1 MFKNYLKTAFRSLTK
16 NKTFSFIN
24 IIGMATGLACV
35 LIIASY
41 VRLELSYDD
50 FHSNSG
56 SLYRVTVNWED
67 DGQRVNSAM
76 NHAPLAPIL
85 KESIPGILNTVRIYP
100 LSITASA
107 DKQNKIK
114 ESDFIF
120 ADSTFFRVFTFQP
133 LKGDLAKALDAPYSV
148 VLTES
153 AAMRHFGSI
162 DIIDE
167 EFYYEDDRRLL
178 PFNVTAVIEDLPENT
193 HFKFDIIG
201 SFNTMDQIMSWYN
214 NWHHPPLYIYAQ
226 AQSGKKQKELQE
238 DIDQFIYSRL
248 PDYVR
253 DEERVF
259 KLQSVTD
266 IHLHSDL
273 ENEWK
278 ANSQYKY
285 VQIFIV
291 IAAFILVIAC
301 LNFINLATARSLQ
314 RAKEVGMRKTLGASR
329 QQLIY
334 QYLGESFLTTL
345 LAFALALG
353 LGELVLKY
361 FFQSIIEQELSL
373 NFLWSPVGLAAGIL
387 MYFVVSILSGIYPA
401 LYLSGYKP
409 IMALS
414 QSYDKPGSKFTMR
427 RAMVVFQFFISS
439 LLVTGTLLVSR
450 QTEFLR
456 NKDLGFDKESI
467 VAIRLS
473 DKVSQKNYAVL
484 KTAIE
489 NEAHV
494 QGVALSAALMGGN
507 DFHGFQTY
515 PEGIAEGT
523 DYSLKTLGVDED
535 FLATYGVEIISGRDF
550 SKDNITDQTEAFILN
565 EAAVKKLNWSN
576 PVGKEFGLTVYTGRP
591 ELRKGQVI
599 GVVPDFHFAS
609 LYNRVEPF
617 VIYINY
623 HPYYSD
629 FLSVRLTGSN
639 LEDNVEMLSRQWKA
653 FNPEKPFE
661 YYFVDEELDKFY
673 KGEVRKSKIFTVFAG
688 LSIFISCLGLLGISA
703 YSLQLR
709 TKEVGIRKVLGAGMT
724 SILSLLSREYVW
736 MVCIAN
742 VVALPIVWFLGRS
755 WLNSFEYKTTL
766 NPGLFLIALG
776 VALTLAIVTVC
787 FQVLKT
793 ALMNPVK
800 TLQDE

>member
-16 NKTFSFIN
+16 NKAFSFIN

-85 KESIPGILNTVRIYP
+85 KESVPGILNTVRIYP

-193 HFKFDIIG
+193 HFKFDMIG

-238 DIDQFIYSRL
+238 DIDQFIYLRL

-439 LLVTGTLLVSR
+439 LLVTGTLLVSQ

-489 NEAHV
+489 KEAHV

-515 PEGIAEGT
+515 PEGIPEGT

-535 FLATYGVEIISGRDF
+535 FFATYGVEIISGRDF

-609 LYNRVEPF
+609 LYNRVEPL
-617 VIYINY
+617 VIYINK

-629 FLSVRLTGSN
+629 YLSVRLTGSN
-639 LEDNVEMLSRQWKA
+639 LEENVEMLSRQWKA

-800 TLQDE
+800 TLKDE